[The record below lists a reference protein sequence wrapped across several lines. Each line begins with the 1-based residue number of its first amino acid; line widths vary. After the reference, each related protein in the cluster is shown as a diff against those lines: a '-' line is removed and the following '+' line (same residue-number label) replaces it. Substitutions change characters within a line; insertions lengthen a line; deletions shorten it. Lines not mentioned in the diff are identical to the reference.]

1 MSTLSET
8 ISSALA
14 AAGSAAES
22 RLHDIIAELDGLNLS
37 DDDRL
42 TALASAVAAA
52 AVIYHSGHKAVFL
65 DAVKSW
71 SLEISVGRAGTA
83 RRPSGASAK
92 GSSAEGAEI
101 LVSGLD
107 ALLETLHHVGVR
119 VQDRLVTE
127 LALFARLFGCYDA
140 KTIHLAL
147 MAAGTALSEASYRPG
162 QMVEV
167 PLEAVAL
174 PLGRDA
180 CLATV
185 APRGLA

>member
-1 MSTLSET
+1 MRTVSPHWLP
-8 ISSALA
+8 
-14 AAGSAAES
+14 
-22 RLHDIIAELDGLNLS
+22 
-37 DDDRL
+37 
-42 TALASAVAAA
+42 VAAA
-52 AVIYHSGHKAVFL
+52 AVIYHAGHKAVFV
-65 DAVKSW
+65 DAVKTW
-71 SLEISVGRAGTA
+71 SLEISVGRDGAA
-83 RRPSGASAK
+83 RRPSGACAK

-101 LVSGLD
+101 LVTGLD
-107 ALLETLHHVGVR
+107 ALLETLHQAGVR
-119 VQDRLVTE
+119 VQDRLVAE

-147 MAAGTALSEASYRPG
+147 MAATAALAEASYRPG
-162 QMVEV
+162 QIVEV